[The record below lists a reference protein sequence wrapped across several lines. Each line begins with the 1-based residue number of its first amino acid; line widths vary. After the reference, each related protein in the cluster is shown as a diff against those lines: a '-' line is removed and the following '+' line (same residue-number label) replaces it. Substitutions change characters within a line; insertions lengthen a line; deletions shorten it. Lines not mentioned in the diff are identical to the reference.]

1 MLKVVHLLH
10 VVVVV
15 VLALVVR
22 EEGRG
27 GAGGGVGNS
36 STRQTRFPW
45 AVLKYEGCG
54 IDLFVCFQG
63 RLTGIPILSQAWFP
77 TFIIPTLKIKV

>member
-10 VVVVV
+10 VVVVI
-15 VLALVVR
+15 LALVVR
-22 EEGRG
+22 EEGGG
-27 GAGGGVGNS
+27 GAGEVGNS

-54 IDLFVCFQG
+54 IDLFLCFHLIFSV
-63 RLTGIPILSQAWFP
+63 RLYSS
-77 TFIIPTLKIKV
+77 